1 MSGQRENRVHPL
13 RAHGLAYVL
22 VAPTFLLLLVFVLYP
37 AFRSLYMSL
46 FDFNAF
52 MTHKNFVG
60 LANYSLLLS
69 SPEYWQS
76 LSVTA
81 LFLVFSTV
89 PIVILSLAIAL
100 ALDANPFF
108 RNFLRTMFLMPVAIS
123 SAMAAM
129 LWVFIFNP
137 SSGYLNFLLEFAR
150 ISGPNWLGDPAWALM
165 AVTITTVWKEVGF
178 NVIFFVA
185 GLSSIS
191 TDLREAAMLDGA
203 GAWQIFRNVT
213 LPLLAPTIFFVCVVS
228 VLNSFQSFGQ
238 IHILTGGGPAGATN
252 TMVYNLY
259 RDAFQNFQTG
269 SASAQAVILFALML
283 IVTIIQFR
291 IARTNHAA
299 EVPPAS
305 AAKET

>member
-1 MSGQRENRVHPL
+1 
-13 RAHGLAYVL
+13 
-22 VAPTFLLLLVFVLYP
+22 
-37 AFRSLYMSL
+37 
-46 FDFNAF
+46 
-52 MTHKNFVG
+52 
-60 LANYSLLLS
+60 
-69 SPEYWQS
+69 
-76 LSVTA
+76 VTA
-81 LFLVFSTV
+81 LFLIFTTV
-89 PIVILSLAIAL
+89 PIVVLSLAIAL
-100 ALDANPFF
+100 ALDANPYF

-129 LWVFIFNP
+129 LWVFIYNP
-137 SSGYLNFLLEFAR
+137 SSGYLNFLLEFAHV
-150 ISGPNWLGDPAWALM
+150 SGPNWLGDPAWALS

-178 NVIFFVA
+178 NVIFFMA

-213 LPLLAPTIFFVCVVS
+213 LPLLAPTIFFVSVVS

-283 IVTIIQFR
+283 IVTLIQFR
-291 IARTNHAA
+291 IARPKQPSD
-299 EVPPAS
+299 VPATRT
-305 AAKET
+305 AKET